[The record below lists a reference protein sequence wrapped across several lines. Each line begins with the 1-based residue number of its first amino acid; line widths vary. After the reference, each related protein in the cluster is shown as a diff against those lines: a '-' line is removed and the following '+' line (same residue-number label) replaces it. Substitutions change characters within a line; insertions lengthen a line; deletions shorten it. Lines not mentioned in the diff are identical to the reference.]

1 MIKGNITSL
10 LRTRD
15 QTVATLYNEHA
26 KVNSM
31 TNCGSSQP
39 GESINQII
47 SQIIQRDRSAVDDH
61 SADIFGD
68 DQRLFISP
76 ANNAVGDGSDTGG
89 QQQSSSTTIPETGNN
104 ATNQLDSRGEFEALQ
119 LLTQYIGPRKTNPL
133 QTNRHGDSPSNLV
146 EQHMSR
152 FKEVFLEKTDK
163 LDRAR
168 NHLDSLTQAVQK
180 NRIPNKL
187 RINVK
192 PLVIDKE
199 NPTFV
204 RKWNDAIRR
213 AELELTK
220 NITEHLQDVI
230 QQTNAIIRE
239 NIEKT
244 YHALLTS
251 PSMRRK
257 EPSKRH
263 SSRQTLPASP
273 RMRLDRREN

>member
-1 MIKGNITSL
+1 M
-10 LRTRD
+10 
-15 QTVATLYNEHA
+15 HA
-26 KVNSM
+26 NVNSM
-31 TNCGSSQP
+31 ANRGSSQP
-39 GESINQII
+39 GDSINQII
-47 SQIIQRDRSAVDDH
+47 SQIIQRDRSAADDH

-68 DQRLFISP
+68 DRRLFTSP
-76 ANNAVGDGSDTGG
+76 ANNVGGGSDTG
-89 QQQSSSTTIPETGNN
+89 QQQSTSETIPETGNN
-104 ATNQLDSRGEFEALQ
+104 ATSQSDPRGEFEALQ
-119 LLTQYIGPRKTNPL
+119 LLTQYIGPRKPNPV
-133 QTNRHGDSPSNLV
+133 QTSRHGDSPSNLV
-146 EQHMSR
+146 DQHMSR

-168 NHLDSLTQAVQK
+168 SHLDSLTRAVQK

-220 NITEHLQDVI
+220 IIIEHLQDVI

-239 NIEKT
+239 TTEKT
-244 YHALLTS
+244 YHALRAADITIDEAKKALEDTLKQADS
-251 PSMRRK
+251 ARK
-257 EPSKRH
+257 AKNEARQKRKLETAANNLKNKKH
-263 SSRQTLPASP
+263 KKEQ
-273 RMRLDRREN
+273 

>member
-1 MIKGNITSL
+1 
-10 LRTRD
+10 
-15 QTVATLYNEHA
+15 
-26 KVNSM
+26 M

-68 DQRLFISP
+68 NQRLFISP

-104 ATNQLDSRGEFEALQ
+104 ATNQLDSRGEFKALQ

-239 NIEKT
+239 NIEET
-244 YHALLTS
+244 YHALRAADITIDEAKRALEETLKQADS
-251 PSMRRK
+251 ARK
-257 EPSKRH
+257 SKNEA
-263 SSRQTLPASP
+263 RQKRKLEAAANNQK
-273 RMRLDRREN
+273 LKKNKKEQ